1 MEMRDGQVAAEVLKS
16 LDYLIQEAGNI
27 QVTRDQAGKT
37 RYLNW
42 IDTAEGRLRQHFT
55 DTRIADDLLTPRF
68 ERIDRDYSNPPPLG
82 FNIALR
88 GEVEKQ
94 KGRLTQFRD
103 ELQQLMKWSTRA
115 GKIAILDCNVYMHCI
130 MFNEID
136 WRRELGEDVVRVVLP
151 IAVIDE
157 LDKIK
162 YMERGSRGDRARTVL
177 KVLDGYL
184 DDLQTDGFVPL
195 RAKTTLEIFM
205 NERGHQRTQDADIE
219 IVSRGVLLQQ
229 ITGVPVLVVSN
240 DRGMRL
246 KAHTRGLTPW
256 AIPEHLLL
264 PTAK

>member
-1 MEMRDGQVAAEVLKS
+1 MAAEVVKS

-27 QVTRDQAGKT
+27 QVTGGKTGKT

-42 IDTAEGRLRQHFT
+42 IDATESRLRQHFAE
-55 DTRIADDLLTPRF
+55 TRIADDLLTPRF
-68 ERIDRDYSNPPPLG
+68 ERIDRDYSYPPPLG

-94 KGRLTQFRD
+94 KSRLIQLRD

-115 GKIAILDCNVYMHCI
+115 GVIAILDCNVYMHCI

-136 WRRELGEDVVRVVLP
+136 WRKEFDEDAVRVVLP

-162 YMERGSRGDRARTVL
+162 YMERGNRGDRARTVL

-184 DDLQTDGFVPL
+184 DDLQTDGFAPL
-195 RAKTTLEIFM
+195 GAKTTLEIFM
-205 NERGHQRTQDADIE
+205 DERSHQRTQDADIE

-229 ITGVPVLVVSN
+229 ITGAPVLVVSS

-246 KAHTRGLTPW
+246 KAHARGLKPW
-256 AIPEHLLL
+256 AVPERLLL
-264 PTAK
+264 PSAK